1 MDSPVS
7 LYLLGSTT
15 MTAVWKRCA
24 GLTIAPAAWA
34 ITTQLGQ
41 VLPYGDCARQMS
53 SSLIAAATGVVVA
66 LISAAVSYFGQKSE
80 HGRTQLFIDRLS
92 IGMGLAF
99 GFALMLQTIATLL
112 VNACQR

>member
-1 MDSPVS
+1 
-7 LYLLGSTT
+7 
-15 MTAVWKRCA
+15 
-24 GLTIAPAAWA
+24 
-34 ITTQLGQ
+34 
-41 VLPYGDCARQMS
+41 MS